1 MNYKIINKNNKFL
14 VTKGMNSISFDNEE
28 DANRFIKVSE
38 YLIDNPEIN
47 ESKYDYIKTV
57 KDYAANQL
65 ADFFRIDVKLLN
77 NFKFDGTDNITKL
90 TNVLNSTSEKGTEMY
105 YKAAIKSAKK
115 SLNIS
120 ESINE
125 EDLEESDDELNN
137 IPDYIKS
144 LMNLGTFK
152 F

>member
-1 MNYKIINKNNKFL
+1 MNYKIINKNNKFI
-14 VTKGMNSISFDNEE
+14 VTKGINSISFDNEE
-28 DANRFIKVSE
+28 DANRFVKVSE
-38 YLIDNPEIN
+38 YLIENPGIN

-77 NFKFDGTDNITKL
+77 NFKFDGTDNITEL

-125 EDLEESDDELNN
+125 EDLEESDDELNS